1 MLYPSV
7 NKDIQVASL
16 KRELYAEPPNQTN
29 MARRKRRNG
38 KSKLRR
44 TRKVIYPFQK
54 LSTMIYIY
62 YPSFNF
68 LFLFFFSKKKLVKDG
83 PLRGKE
89 KDGVAKDLGNNYRYL
104 TYNNFL

>member
-44 TRKVIYPFQK
+44 IRKVI
-54 LSTMIYIY
+54 
-62 YPSFNF
+62 
-68 LFLFFFSKKKLVKDG
+68 
-83 PLRGKE
+83 
-89 KDGVAKDLGNNYRYL
+89 
-104 TYNNFL
+104 